1 MTVHFVDPRAATTV
15 EVEPYDLAVPPGHAH
30 VVVGVLANGFP
41 DSERFAKHV
50 AEALRADTAGEWT
63 ARLYNKHDASA
74 VAGDQL
80 LDGIAAECHAAVT
93 LYGH

>member
-1 MTVHFVDPRAATTV
+1 MTVEFVDPRAATTV
-15 EVEPYDLAVPPGHAH
+15 EVEPYDLALPPGCTD

-41 DSERFAKHV
+41 DSERFAEHV
-50 AEALRADTAGEWT
+50 AEALRAETGGRWAT
-63 ARLYNKHDASA
+63 RLYNKGNASA